1 VNKLHVLR
9 KAKGVLGP
17 FKKWMGKH
25 ITRKRLLFGGGVVLG
40 TFVITAAVSFLWPTN
55 VNFAY
60 AGKNCFF
67 NPTFLPNLIAVHD
80 SKGFTLTKTTDAS
93 VGGYPL
99 FSRTTCVDATRPPQG
114 EITESLSLA
123 PFGNPLIKKSITV
136 RTGKLPTLAAQLPQD
151 KPLSNKTPLL
161 FSVDQA
167 DQTFTYKLNANNKQV
182 DCSPTDQAIS
192 CDLQPLELAQ
202 SSKYSFTL
210 QRVFK
215 EVALETVYEA
225 PLTTVEALGVTNA
238 TIMPGQK
245 VFSAPNEATFT
256 FTKPVTTVG
265 GLALEVINPDGTRQ
279 PLPVAQEITDGKVVM
294 RFGQALPRQ
303 AKLELKISSAE
314 SADNSYLTGPFTMPF
329 TTSGGPQVTS
339 INIGSSRVAT
349 KPTITITFD
358 SNIGAGQPYQQ
369 FIQLETPAGVVASSI
384 TARANVATITPVSPL
399 PACTPIAVKIV
410 DGLKNDAG
418 VAGGSAW
425 KHAARTLCQTAF
437 SIGSSIKGRSIMAYK
452 FGGGNPIILHGG
464 IHGNEKSSTILLQSL
479 IEHLES
485 NPGAIPSNHGV
496 IIIPVVNPDGYA
508 TGSRLNANNVDLN
521 RNFPASNW
529 KSSVTVPGG
538 TYPQG
543 GGTQPLSEPESR
555 ALANFVASQGA
566 RLVLSYH
573 AIGPLAAANEAG
585 DSLSLARTY
594 GQKAGIPSYGND
606 TGDTFDYDTTG
617 AFDDWL
623 AQAHGRPSI
632 LIELSTFSS
641 NEFNRHRTAIL
652 TMLAS

>member
-1 VNKLHVLR
+1 MSKVHALH
-9 KAKGVLGP
+9 KAKGVLGS
-17 FKKWMGKH
+17 FKKWIGKH
-25 ITRKRLLFGGGVVLG
+25 VTRKLLLIGSGVVLG
-40 TFVITAAVSFLWPTN
+40 AFVITAAVSFLWPTSIT
-55 VNFAY
+55 FAY

-67 NPTFLPNLIAVHD
+67 NPTFLPNLVAAND

-93 VGGYPL
+93 IGSYPL
-99 FSRTTCVDATRPPQG
+99 FSRTTCVEATQPPKG
-114 EITESLSLA
+114 GVTESLSLA
-123 PFGNPLIKKSITV
+123 PFANPLIKKNVTV
-136 RTGKLPTLAAQLPQD
+136 RTAALPTLAAQLPQD

-161 FSVDQA
+161 FSIDQA
-167 DQTFTYKLNANNKQV
+167 DQTFTYKLNANNKHV

-202 SSKYSFTL
+202 SSKYDFTL
-210 QRVFK
+210 QRMFK
-215 EVALETVYEA
+215 DAVLGTVYEA
-225 PLTTVEALGVTNA
+225 QLTTVEALGVTNA
-238 TIMPGQK
+238 TITPGQK

-256 FTKPVTTVG
+256 FTKPVTSVS
-265 GLALEVINPDGTRQ
+265 GLALEVVNPDGTRQ
-279 PLPVAQEITDGKVVM
+279 PLPVAQEIADGKVIM

-314 SADNSYLTGPFTMPF
+314 SADSSYLTGPFTMPF

-349 KPTITITFD
+349 KPTITLTFD
-358 SNIGAGQPYQQ
+358 SNVGADQPYQQ
-369 FIQLETPAGVVASSI
+369 FIQLETPGGVVASNI
-384 TARANVATITPVSPL
+384 TARANVTTITPVSPL
-399 PACTPIAVKIV
+399 PVCTPIAVKIV

-437 SIGSSIKGRSIMAYK
+437 SIGASVKGRSIMAYK
-452 FGGGNPIILHGG
+452 FGGGSPIILHGG

-479 IEHLES
+479 IDHLES
-485 NPGAIPSNHGV
+485 NPGSIPARGV

-555 ALANFVASQGA
+555 ALANFVVAQGA

-585 DSLSLARTY
+585 DSLSLARSY

-606 TGDTFDYDTTG
+606 TGSSFDYDTTG

-623 AQAHGRPSI
+623 AEKHGKPAI

-641 NEFNRHRTAIL
+641 NEFNRHKAAIL
-652 TMLAS
+652 AMLGI